1 MFLRSVLPLALLAV
15 SALSLTAAPSSLVLT
30 PPGGVTPRGHVVLL
44 AGDEEYRSEE
54 ALPMLAKI
62 LSQRHGFKC
71 TVLFPLDA
79 DGVINPNH
87 VRSLADAEA
96 LDSADVLVMA
106 LRFRA
111 WPDAEMERFMKAF
124 ARGVPIVAL
133 RTSTHVFNFPSS
145 SRWSELSWN
154 QKGGR
159 YPGGFGKAVLG
170 ETWVSHW
177 GDHKREATRGVIEAA
192 AAGHPVLR
200 GVSDVFGDSDVYEAY
215 PPADATVLLRGQV
228 VRDLSPQ
235 SPGATRSKPRAS
247 DKQSQPVNDP
257 MMPIAWTR
265 VYRHPS
271 GVENRIVCTT
281 MGAATDLRSADLR
294 RLIVNSVIWLT
305 GQTVPP
311 AADVEPVDPYH
322 PLNYGFNAFRIGLRP
337 DDYRVGGVV
346 PAGAQR
352 IFDGR
357 SLGGLQGDPKL
368 WTVEDGAITGRTTD
382 AAPIEQNAFLV
393 WKGGVVRNFELRL
406 QFRFRD
412 VNEKRTANSG
422 VQYRSRVLDAAKGIV
437 GGYQADMD
445 AGGRYVGML
454 YEERGRGILSKPGE
468 RVRLS
473 PVPAGGK
480 FAPEVLG
487 ATAPADAVAAAFR
500 LEDWNDLVIT
510 AVGNRLVHRVNGV
523 ITSDVTDLDPS
534 AAASEGVLALQL
546 HKGPAMTIQFRN
558 LGLTP
563 LP

>member
-1 MFLRSVLPLALLAV
+1 MSLRPVLFALALSA
-15 SALSLTAAPSSLVLT
+15 SALSLTAASSLVLL
-30 PPGGVTPRGHVVLL
+30 PPGGAAPRAQVVLL

-79 DGVINPNH
+79 DGVINPNNVH
-87 VRSLADAEA
+87 SLADSEA
-96 LDSADVLVMA
+96 LDSADVIVMA
-106 LRFRA
+106 VRFRA
-111 WPDAEMERFMKAF
+111 WPDADMERFMRAF
-124 ARGVPIVAL
+124 NRGVPIVAL
-133 RTSTHVFNFPSS
+133 RTSTHPFNFPGA

-154 QKGGR
+154 RKDGR
-159 YPGGFGKAVLG
+159 FSGGFGKAVLG

-177 GDHKREATRGVIEAA
+177 GDHQREATRGIAEPA

-200 GVSDVFGDSDVYEAY
+200 GVTDVFGDSDVYEAY
-215 PPADATVLLRGQV
+215 PPADATVLLRGEV
-228 VRDLSPQ
+228 VRDLGRSSPA
-235 SPGATRSKPRAS
+235 STRIKTRAT
-247 DKQSQPVNDP
+247 DKQTQPINDP
-257 MMPIAWTR
+257 MMPVAWTR
-265 VYRHPS
+265 VYRHET
-271 GVENRIVCTT
+271 GIENRIVCTT
-281 MGAATDLRSADLR
+281 LGAATDLTSAGLR
-294 RLIVNSVIWLT
+294 RFVVNSVIWLA

-311 AADVEPVDPYH
+311 AAAVEPVDPYH
-322 PLNYGFNAFRIGLRP
+322 PSPYRFNGFRIGLRP
-337 DDYRVGGVV
+337 DDFRLRAEV

-352 IFDGR
+352 LFDGL
-357 SLGGLQGDPKL
+357 SLGGWHGDPKL
-368 WTVEDGAITGRTTD
+368 WSVEDGAITGRTSD
-382 AAPIEQNAFLV
+382 AAPIEQNAFLI

-412 VNEKRTANSG
+412 VNGKRTANSG

-445 AGGRYVGML
+445 AAGRYVGML
-454 YEERGRGILSKPGE
+454 YEERGRGILAKPGE

-473 PVPAGGK
+473 PAPAGGK

-487 ATAPADAVAAAFR
+487 ATAGAEAVSGAFR

-510 AVGNRLVHRVNGV
+510 AVGNRLVHRINGV
-523 ITSDVTDLDPS
+523 ITAEITDLDP
-534 AAASEGVLALQL
+534 AAASSEGVIALQL

-558 LGLTP
+558 VGLTP